1 MNIFESDTHK
11 PIFAPDTANVKFS
24 MLAFITGW
32 IVGIVVTLGLLV
44 LGASVTVSYVWT
56 KKRKA
61 IKRRSVT
68 VSRRWTR
75 RDPTFA
81 FVEGLKI
88 YHQWPSMMIHLSVG

>member
-32 IVGIVVTLGLLV
+32 IVGVVVTLGLLV

-61 IKRRSVT
+61 KKRRSVT

-75 RDPTFA
+75 RDPTSE